1 LVPRGYLEVLGKGP
15 FQTQKSGRL
24 ELAEQIA
31 SAQNPLTARVMANRI
46 WHWVYGAGIVPTV
59 DNFGRMGEQPSH
71 PELLEYLAARLV
83 EKDWSLKEGLRF
95 LLTTETFRSSSKPSQ
110 EAQTKD
116 PANQWLTHMRVR
128 RLEAE
133 SIRDSLLRV
142 SGGLVDKAGGPGV
155 PEADMYSRSVYL
167 AVSRS
172 KLNSFLGVFDA
183 PQPFTTFGRRD
194 ITTVPAQSLTLLNGP
209 LATKCADL
217 WSARVI
223 KASSPK
229 VPQER
234 LDSMFWSAFAR
245 RPTQTEARVLL
256 DVLERLRTESQEAA
270 SPTKAETE
278 AWGHMAH
285 TLINL
290 KEFIYLP

>member
-1 LVPRGYLEVLGKGP
+1 
-15 FQTQKSGRL
+15 
-24 ELAEQIA
+24 
-31 SAQNPLTARVMANRI
+31 MANRI
-46 WHWVYGAGIVPTV
+46 WHWAYGVGIVPTV

-83 EKDWSLKEGLRF
+83 KKDWSLKEALRF
-95 LLTTETFRSSSKPSQ
+95 LLTTETFRSSSKPSL

-142 SGGLVDKAGGPGV
+142 SGGLAEKAGGPGV
-155 PEADMYSRSVYL
+155 GEADMSSRSVYL
-167 AVSRS
+167 GVHRTR
-172 KLNSFLGVFDA
+172 LNPFLGVFDA

-209 LATKCADL
+209 FAAKCADL

-223 KASSPK
+223 KPSSSK

-234 LDSMFWSAFAR
+234 LDSMFLSAFAR
-245 RPTQTEARVLL
+245 RPTQAETRALL
-256 DVLERLRTESQEAA
+256 DVLERLRTESQDAA
-270 SPTKAETE
+270 SPTKAEAE
-278 AWGHMAH
+278 AWGHLAH
-285 TLINL
+285 TLMNL